1 VTGPK
6 LPFSVAL
13 GRYPVLSA
21 SILGLIR
28 KAVIHCLWVGGV
40 AWAANP
46 IVPEVTIADG
56 AAEAAGTMGL
66 DAAAIV
72 GEPAG
77 PPLGGLDLEAATKSV
92 GSLLRCPTCQGMSVY
107 DSPAEGARAMRS
119 EVERMLERGFSQEQV
134 LDYFRAGYGDFIL
147 LEPRKEGANWLLW
160 AGPVGLGVLGGLSIA
175 LRLSKKKPA
184 VVAERSADSGEK
196 SADSATKGGDSF
208 RDQVEREVSQ

>member
-1 VTGPK
+1 MTG
-6 LPFSVAL
+6 LPRQRLALLKVQTLFLLTAPILIVAQIAL
-13 GRYPVLSA
+13 LPSA
-21 SILGLIR
+21 
-28 KAVIHCLWVGGV
+28 

-46 IVPEVTIADG
+46 IVPEVTVADG
-56 AAEAAGTMGL
+56 AAEAAGTLGL

-72 GEPAG
+72 GDPAG
-77 PPLGGLDLEAATKSV
+77 PPLGGPDLETATKAV

-160 AGPVGLGVLGGLSIA
+160 GGPIGLGALGGLSIA
-175 LRLSKKKPA
+175 LRLSKKRRA
-184 VVAERSADSGEK
+184 VLGGKTADSSGK
-196 SADSATKGGDSF
+196 SADLVPTGGDGY